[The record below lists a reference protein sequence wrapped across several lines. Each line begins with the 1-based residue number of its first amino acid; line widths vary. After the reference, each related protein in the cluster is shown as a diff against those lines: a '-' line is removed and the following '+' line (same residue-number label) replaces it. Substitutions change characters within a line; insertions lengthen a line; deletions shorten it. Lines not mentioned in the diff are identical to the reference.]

1 MRLRTQVKQA
11 LQCCVFIA
19 ESGSPLTTNFLS
31 DACGLPKEYL
41 SKTLQILARAKVLV
55 ATPGPGGG
63 YQLARLA
70 RDISALDIIEAIEG
84 PTDSLG
90 TKGRPFDL
98 SGPRDRTIQL
108 SIGRLVERADTAWQT
123 ILADSSLEDLLEQ
136 IASRETNRVPH
147 AQGLDEASC
156 TAS

>member
-11 LQCCVFIA
+11 LQCCVIIA
-19 ESGSPLTTNFLS
+19 GSGSPLTTDFLS
-31 DACGLPKEYL
+31 DACGLPREYL
-41 SKTLQILARAKVLV
+41 SKTLQILARAKVLA

-70 RDISALDIIEAIEG
+70 RDISVLDIIEAIEG

-98 SGPRDRTIQL
+98 AEPRDRTIHL
-108 SIGRLVERADTAWQT
+108 SIERLVDRADTAWQT
-123 ILADSSLEDLLEQ
+123 VLADSSLADLLEQ
-136 IASRETNRVPH
+136 IASGEASRVTD